1 MTLLVLC
8 DHDRGALPDS
18 VFEALT
24 FAKSIAD
31 ETNTSI
37 QAVLIGQGSEEA
49 VESVLS
55 LVLRQ

>member
-37 QAVLIGQGSEEA
+37 QAVLIVRDLKKQ
-49 VESVLS
+49 LS
-55 LVLRQ
+55 LFFLLVLRQ